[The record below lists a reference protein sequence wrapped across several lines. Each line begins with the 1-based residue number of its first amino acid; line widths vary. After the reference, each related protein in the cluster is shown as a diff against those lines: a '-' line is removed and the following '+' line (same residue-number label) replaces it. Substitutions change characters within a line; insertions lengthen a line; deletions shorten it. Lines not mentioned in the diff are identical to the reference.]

1 MVGER
6 DRILA
11 TPDHLFAVLDQ
22 LAIRHRTIAHPPL
35 FTVAESQQLRG
46 EIPGGHTKN
55 LFLRDKRGALFLVA
69 ALENAAIDLKRLHL
83 RLGAGRLS
91 FVSPAQMHELIGV
104 EPGAVTPFAVIND
117 TSFRVTTVLD
127 AEMIRQPILNFHP
140 LVNTLTTALCPKD
153 LVKFLEATGHPPK
166 VLAISATASIT
177 RADTAAEGVSRPTEG

>member
-1 MVGER
+1 
-6 DRILA
+6 
-11 TPDHLFAVLDQ
+11 
-22 LAIRHRTIAHPPL
+22 
-35 FTVAESQQLRG
+35 
-46 EIPGGHTKN
+46 
-55 LFLRDKRGALFLVA
+55 
-69 ALENAAIDLKRLHL
+69 
-83 RLGAGRLS
+83 
-91 FVSPAQMHELIGV
+91 MHELIGV

-177 RADTAAEGVSRPTEG
+177 RADTAAEGVWRPTEG

>member
-1 MVGER
+1 MAGER
-6 DRILA
+6 DRVLA

-22 LAIRHRTIAHPPL
+22 LGIRHRTIAHPPL

-55 LFLRDKRGALFLVA
+55 LLLRDKRGAVFLVA

-83 RLGAGRLS
+83 RLGSGRLS
-91 FVSPAQMHELIGV
+91 FVSPGQMRELIGV

-117 TSFRVTTVLD
+117 TFWRVTTVLD
-127 AEMIRQPILNFHP
+127 GEMIRQSILNFHP
-140 LVNTLTTALCPKD
+140 LVNTLTTALCPED

-166 VLAISATASIT
+166 VLAISRTASIAS
-177 RADTAAEGVSRPTEG
+177 ADPAAEAFGKPTEG